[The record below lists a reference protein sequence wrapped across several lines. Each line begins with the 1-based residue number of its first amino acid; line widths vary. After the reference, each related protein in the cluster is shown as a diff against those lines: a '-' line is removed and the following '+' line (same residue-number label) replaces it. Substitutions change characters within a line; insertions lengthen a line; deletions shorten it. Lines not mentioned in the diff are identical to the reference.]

1 MRKVPCSVW
10 LFALVAASVIAN
22 PGGVVQSQTSF
33 EAAVANAST
42 APSYVLI
49 TVVDDGLKTQ
59 RSTCTTVNL
68 LLGAIHREYGLE
80 YDAKGVAAAKRI
92 ALANQSHVFHFSK
105 AEALKNVPSYFTD
118 DDLRSVRSKLA
129 TLTVEQLRDGFSTSG
144 TLHSI
149 YQDQPGERHRA
160 YRDAAACVLIERGLS
175 PGHGDVSDQL
185 WIAP

>member
-1 MRKVPCSVW
+1 MSKVPCAVW
-10 LFALVAASVIAN
+10 LFALVAASVVAN
-22 PGGVVQSQTSF
+22 PSGVVQSQTSF
-33 EAAVANAST
+33 EAAVGNTST

-49 TVVDDGLKTQ
+49 TVVDDGSKTQ
-59 RSTCTTVNL
+59 RSTCTTANL

-80 YDAKGVAAAKRI
+80 FDANGVASAKRI

-105 AEALKNVPSYFTD
+105 AEALNNIPSYFTD

-129 TLTVEQLRDGFSTSG
+129 ALTVEQLRAGFSTYG

-149 YQDQPGERHRA
+149 YQDQSWERHRA
-160 YRDAAACVLIERGLS
+160 HRDAAACVLIERGLS